1 MNTFGPKGE
10 NMIDIV
16 MDKQQQIGSILTNVY
31 TEGFNDGKQKALII
45 SDDEKIKE
53 VLNKYHNMLVKII
66 SMSEKERESL
76 FTYRTVAAIIEDS
89 TPEYIIDKI
98 EEYELKGE

>member
-1 MNTFGPKGE
+1 
-10 NMIDIV
+10 
-16 MDKQQQIGSILTNVY
+16 
-31 TEGFNDGKQKALII
+31 
-45 SDDEKIKE
+45 
-53 VLNKYHNMLVKII
+53 MLVKII
-66 SMSEKERESL
+66 KKKKKERESL